1 MACIPKVG
9 PVRGSHRYGLVLVA
23 ITIPI
28 AYSLAAPTHES
39 WSAAL
44 TVVLFGGAIMFSL
57 VVSQAH
63 QLVQIVAAV
72 LLAAVVATAVAD
84 LIVGS
89 KLTAGLPRAI
99 VALMI
104 ALAPLSMARGVTR
117 HLRAEGQVTL
127 DAVFG
132 AIAIYL
138 MLGAMFASIDAAIG
152 TLGPTPFF
160 KQGGNPAFE
169 TYMYFSYIT
178 MATVG
183 YGDYTPGPALARAMS
198 ILESL
203 TGQLYLV
210 TVVALLVS
218 NIGRTTHGTGHRIL
232 TDEDEAPEPPPR
244 RP

>member
-1 MACIPKVG
+1 MARERTVG

-28 AYSLAAPTHES
+28 AYSLAAPTEAA
-39 WSAAL
+39 WSRAL

-63 QLVQIVAAV
+63 ERVQLLAALLLACVVVAAV
-72 LLAAVVATAVAD
+72 VD

-89 KLTAGLPRAI
+89 KVSAGLPRAI
-99 VALMI
+99 VGLMI

-117 HLRAEGQVTL
+117 HLRAQGQVTV

-138 MLGAMFASIDAAIG
+138 MLGAMFASIDNAIG
-152 TLGPTPFF
+152 ALGPTPFF
-160 KQGGNPAFE
+160 KQGGDQGFE
-169 TYMYFSYIT
+169 TYLYFSYT
-178 MATVG
+178 TLATVG
-183 YGDYTPGPALARAMS
+183 YGDYTPRPALARAMS
-198 ILESL
+198 IVEAL

-218 NIGRTTHGTGHRIL
+218 NIGRTTGGTGHRIL
-232 TDEDEAPEPPPR
+232 TDEDEAPEPPPP